1 MVLKIQKYDM
11 NIKFEITKTFN
22 EESILDKKKI
32 IKLPFQRN
40 GAAMTFSYLVS

>member
-22 EESILDKKKI
+22 EESILDKNKNNKTAI
-32 IKLPFQRN
+32 S
-40 GAAMTFSYLVS
+40 A